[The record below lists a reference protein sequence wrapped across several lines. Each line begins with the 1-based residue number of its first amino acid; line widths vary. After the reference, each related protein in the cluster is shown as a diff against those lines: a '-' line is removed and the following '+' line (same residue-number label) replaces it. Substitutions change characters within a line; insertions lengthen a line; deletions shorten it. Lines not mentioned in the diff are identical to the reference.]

1 MSVDLGIR
9 VYVHDYCLARPAS
22 SSVPKSD
29 LVFTKSGSSAWN
41 RDVCSSSSTK
51 LRDKVD
57 RSLRAFLQDT
67 SRGLDDAKARLKT
80 LLFPPDGRRLFFW
93 LCYYQKQS
101 RLDAY
106 VGEGEA
112 IKPSTPLLA
121 ALSYTYAQFTEN
133 VL

>member
-1 MSVDLGIR
+1 
-9 VYVHDYCLARPAS
+9 VHDYCLARPVS
-22 SSVPKSD
+22 SSVRKSD

-51 LRDKVD
+51 FRDKVG
-57 RSLRAFLQDT
+57 RSLRALIQDT
-67 SRGLDDAKARLKT
+67 SRGLNDAKARLKT
-80 LLFPPDGRRLFFW
+80 LLFLPDARRLFW

-101 RLDAY
+101 KLDAR

-112 IKPSTPLLA
+112 IKPSTLLLA

>member
-1 MSVDLGIR
+1 
-9 VYVHDYCLARPAS
+9 VHDYCLARPVS
-22 SSVPKSD
+22 SSVRKSD

-80 LLFPPDGRRLFFW
+80 LLFPPDGRRLFF
-93 LCYYQKQS
+93 L
-101 RLDAY
+101 A
-106 VGEGEA
+106 V
-112 IKPSTPLLA
+112 LLSKA
-121 ALSYTYAQFTEN
+121 VKIGCICWRRRGYKT
-133 VL
+133 